1 MCRSPLLFVIA
12 AALLFC
18 AAHDVTLAQSTAA
31 SGSVNLLENATC
43 EYSTDGGETFT
54 QQALTISP
62 RDTVRVMIRVTF
74 DFAPP
79 PTSSV
84 TGYLPYAVLE
94 LNHGITASYLT
105 MSFALNGQGIDV
117 PLEGMFYRTIPAV
130 DPQLL
135 KTGQNVLTGEVTVRN
150 RSRQNDF
157 TFEPEMLLLPRES
170 SELKFQT
177 GPILGAYDND
187 FFTLTCRT
195 NMPAPVSAYRL
206 EDAAPAGGRQ
216 TMELVATSETGLI
229 HRLRISRNRNDPEET
244 RTYAVITERNGYMV
258 GVQIRPAFAREERL
272 TFAAIGD
279 SRTNAE
285 DWRNVASVVA
295 NSGAQFV
302 LFAGDM
308 VASGRRDWQWDEHFW
323 DPGRV
328 LLQRIPIYAVI
339 GNHESNA
346 PLFDEIFY
354 TPSADGRARN
364 WSQEKNGVSLIGID
378 GRRDWSAGSDNT
390 RWLEETLAGSKAKF
404 VFLVSHYPPWSSSDH
419 GSLDEEGRPEERP
432 VRQAR
437 EVIIPLLQKYKVT
450 AMIAGHDH
458 VYERSEP
465 PGGVTVIITG
475 GAGAPRYSKA
485 EDAERQ
491 NPYSKVFAP
500 VLHYCLFEV
509 AGDTCTMKVLTPEGD
524 VIDTRTWISSRAA
537 SSGFF

>member
-1 MCRSPLLFVIA
+1 VIA
-12 AALLFC
+12 TALLFG
-18 AAHDVTLAQSTAA
+18 AAHDVTLAQSATG
-31 SGSVNLLENATC
+31 SGSVNLLEDATC

-54 QQALTISP
+54 QQAPTISP
-62 RDTVRVMIRVTF
+62 RDTVQVIIRVTF

-84 TGYLPYAVLE
+84 TDYLPYAVLE
-94 LNHGITASYLT
+94 LNHGITANYLT
-105 MSFALNGQGIDV
+105 MSFTLNGRGIDV
-117 PLEGMFYRTIPAV
+117 PLEGMFYRTIPAI
-130 DPQLL
+130 DPRLL
-135 KTGQNVLTGEVTVRN
+135 KTGQNILTGEVTVRN
-150 RSRQNDF
+150 RSEEDDY
-157 TFEPEMLLLPRES
+157 TFAPEMSLVPLES
-170 SELKFQT
+170 SELRFQT

-195 NMPAPVSAYRL
+195 NMPALVFVYRT
-206 EDAAPAGGRQ
+206 EDATPAGERH
-216 TMELVATSETGLI
+216 TVELFAPSDVGLI
-229 HRLRISRNRNDPEET
+229 HRLRISRDDSEEVQAYT
-244 RTYAVITERNGYMV
+244 VVAERDGHMV
-258 GVQIRPAFAREERL
+258 VVRIRPVSTREERL

-285 DWRNVASVVA
+285 DWRRVATAVA
-295 NSGAQFV
+295 RSGSELV

-323 DPGRV
+323 ASGRT
-328 LLQRIPIYAVI
+328 LLGKKPIYPVI

-364 WSQEKNGVSLIGID
+364 WSQEKSGVLLIGID

-432 VRQAR
+432 VRQGR
-437 EVIIPLLQKYKVT
+437 EVIMPLLQKYKAT

-458 VYERSEP
+458 VYERSES

-509 AGDTCTMKVLTPEGD
+509 KGDTCTMKVLTPEGD
-524 VIDTRTWISSRAA
+524 VIDTRTWISSRTA